1 MRLVVRRQ
9 HSREIPVIP
18 VGILL
23 IILATVGGIAGLQM
37 VGDTAIAALMA
48 AATALLA
55 GIGML
60 LATQRLKRLENA
72 AESVITGWRPDSWVK
87 QRDVAQTPNRLE
99 VRAHRLTR

>member
-1 MRLVVRRQ
+1 MRLPVRRH
-9 HSREIPVIP
+9 HSWEIPVIP

-48 AATALLA
+48 AATALVA

-72 AESVITGWRPDSWVK
+72 AESVITGWRPDAWVK

>member
-1 MRLVVRRQ
+1 MRLPVRRH
-9 HSREIPVIP
+9 HSWEIPVSP

-60 LATQRLKRLENA
+60 LATQRIKRLENA
-72 AESVITGWRPDSWVK
+72 AETVITGWRPDAWVK

>member
-1 MRLVVRRQ
+1 MRLFVRRHQ
-9 HSREIPVIP
+9 RMELSMIP

-55 GIGML
+55 GLGIL
-60 LATQRLKRLENA
+60 LAAQRLKRLENA
-72 AESVITGWRPDSWVK
+72 AEAVITGWRPDPWVK
-87 QRDVAQTPNRLE
+87 QRDVAQAPNRLE
-99 VRAHRLTR
+99 VRAHRLPR

>member
-1 MRLVVRRQ
+1 
-9 HSREIPVIP
+9 VIP

-60 LATQRLKRLENA
+60 LATQRLKRLETA
-72 AESVITGWRPDSWVK
+72 AEAVITGWRPDPWVK
-87 QRDVAQTPNRLE
+87 HRDGEQALNRLE
-99 VRAHRLTR
+99 VRAHRLPR